1 MSARVQLQPTL
12 YEQLESLPEG
22 VTGEIL
28 NGQLYTHPRP
38 VSRHIRAATRLDRIL
53 GRYFDEDDEDPSGWW
68 IFPEPELHFIHN
80 TEVDV
85 PDLAGW
91 RRERMPDWPEGH
103 RFTVVPDWVCEVLSK
118 STAKTDREVKMP
130 IYAHFGVAYA
140 WLIDP
145 RARTLEAYALDAGA
159 WRDIGRFAGAEPVS
173 VAPFE
178 TVTIDLGK
186 IWVPRSVGVRRGN
199 DAALL

>member
-1 MSARVQLQPTL
+1 MHARTQPRPSL
-12 YEQLESLPEG
+12 YEQLEALPEG
-22 VTGEIL
+22 MTGEIL
-28 NGQLYTHPRP
+28 DGQLHAHPRP

-53 GRYFDEDDEDPSGWW
+53 APYFDDDDEDPEGWW
-68 IFPEPELHFIHN
+68 IFPGPELHFIHD

-91 RRERMPDWPEGH
+91 RRQRMPIWPEGH

-145 RARTLEAYALDAGA
+145 RARTLEAYALAAGG
-159 WRDIGRFAGAEPVS
+159 WREIGRFAGSEPVS

-178 TVTIDLGK
+178 AAAIDLGK
-186 IWVPRSVGVRRGN
+186 LWTPAGVIGR
-199 DAALL
+199 